1 MSSGPTRKHTA
12 LPKAQILIEALP
24 WLTRHHGKTVVIKFG
39 GNAMIDEDLKAAFAQ
54 DVVFLRHAGL
64 KPVVVHGGGPQIS
77 AALDRHGIV
86 SEFKA
91 GLRVTTEDAMDVV
104 RMVLAG
110 QVQRELVGLLNQH
123 GPLAVGLT
131 GEDAHTLTA
140 TKHQPEIDGELVDI
154 GRVGEITAIDTGA
167 IEALLADGRIPVV
180 SSIARSQD
188 DHHVYNVNADTA
200 AAALA
205 AALGAETLMVLTD
218 VEGLSEDWPN
228 SDEVISRLTASELEK
243 LLPELSSGMV
253 PKMEGC
259 LHAVRGGVTTARVI
273 DGRVQHSILL
283 EIFTDEGIGTM
294 VVPDEGGVVSNTE
307 LTERWQGTLM
317 NNYGTPRL
325 PLVRGEGARLW
336 DADGKE
342 YLDFVGG
349 IAVNALGHAHPAVV
363 DAVSRQIASL
373 GHVSNLFIA
382 EPPIALAERLLQHF
396 GRDGRV
402 YFCNSGAEANEG
414 AFKIGRLTGRP
425 HMVATQGG
433 FHGRTMGALAL
444 TGQPGKQQ
452 PFLPLPGD
460 VTHVPYGDPQALAA
474 AVTEE
479 TALVV
484 IEPIQGENGVVVPPP
499 GYLKAARAITAA
511 TGALLV
517 LDEVQTGIG
526 RTGHWFEYQAHE
538 GVLPDASPL
547 AKGLGGGL
555 PLGATV
561 AFGPLAADLLQPG
574 HHGHDLRRQPGRLRR
589 RTRRPRHHRGRGTC
603 STTSSG
609 RASGCAARSRP
620 WDTR

>member
-1 MSSGPTRKHTA
+1 MSNTGAAAGAT
-12 LPKAQILIEALP
+12 
-24 WLTRHHGKTVVIKFG
+24 
-39 GNAMIDEDLKAAFAQ
+39 GNA
-54 DVVFLRHAGL
+54 
-64 KPVVVHGGGPQIS
+64 
-77 AALDRHGIV
+77 
-86 SEFKA
+86 
-91 GLRVTTEDAMDVV
+91 
-104 RMVLAG
+104 
-110 QVQRELVGLLNQH
+110 
-123 GPLAVGLT
+123 
-131 GEDAHTLTA
+131 
-140 TKHQPEIDGELVDI
+140 
-154 GRVGEITAIDTGA
+154 
-167 IEALLADGRIPVV
+167 
-180 SSIARSQD
+180 
-188 DHHVYNVNADTA
+188 
-200 AAALA
+200 
-205 AALGAETLMVLTD
+205 
-218 VEGLSEDWPN
+218 
-228 SDEVISRLTASELEK
+228 
-243 LLPELSSGMV
+243 
-253 PKMEGC
+253 
-259 LHAVRGGVTTARVI
+259 
-273 DGRVQHSILL
+273 
-283 EIFTDEGIGTM
+283 
-294 VVPDEGGVVSNTE
+294 E

-336 DADGKE
+336 DADGTE

-382 EPPIALAERLLQHF
+382 EPPVALAERLLQHF
-396 GRDGRV
+396 GRDGKV

-425 HMVATQGG
+425 HMVATEGG

-444 TGQPGKQQ
+444 TGQPGKQE

-479 TALVV
+479 TALVI

-517 LDEVQTGIG
+517 LDEVQTGVG

-538 GVLPDASPL
+538 GVLPDVVTL

-561 AFGPLAADLLQPG
+561 AFGRAADLLRPG
-574 HHGHDLRRQPGRLRR
+574 HHG
-589 RTRRPRHHRGRGTC
+589 
-603 STTSSG
+603 TTFG
-609 RASGCAARSRP
+609 GNPVACAAGLAVLDTIADEGLLDNVKRQSEKLRDGVEGLGHPLVAHVRGAGLLLGIVLTEPLAAQVQQAAQDAGILVNAPAPDVVRLMPALNLGDDVVEAFLGALPGILDQAAETAHGDGRSGE
-620 WDTR
+620 